1 MSDTWSVVYDFA
13 TGQARSI
20 GSGTVGSLPS
30 GLAWQSIT
38 DAQAD
43 AILSGESRWDSA
55 TRAVVPLIPPPL
67 PEVTVDQ
74 IVVWIAAQG
83 LDPDSAIRE
92 AATLA

>member
-1 MSDTWSVVYDFA
+1 MSDQWHVVYDSA
-13 TGQARSI
+13 TGDARSI
-20 GSGTVGSLPS
+20 GSGPVGSLPS
-30 GLAWQSIT
+30 GLASAAIT

-55 TRAVVPLIPPPL
+55 TRAVVPLVPPPL

-83 LDPDSAIRE
+83 LDPDTAVRE
-92 AATLA
+92 AAELP